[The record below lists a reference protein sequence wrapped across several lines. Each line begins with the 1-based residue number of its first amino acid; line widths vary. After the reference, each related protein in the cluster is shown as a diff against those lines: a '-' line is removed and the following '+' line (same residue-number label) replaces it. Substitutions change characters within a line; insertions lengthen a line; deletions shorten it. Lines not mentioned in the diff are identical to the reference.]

1 MKIQN
6 YLKSNYSNKS
16 TRRKFVQNLA
26 LYGCLL
32 LILIAVIFLRF
43 SNANVG
49 EKFSRLEF
57 NCSPLLYLLP
67 MTVISVFLAVMFL
80 KIFNELYVC
89 KNHTHRV
96 RLAGLLKIKKFEE
109 ALDLISK
116 SSDMVIRKYSREL
129 IKAIKRHGEN
139 RIKVKDVDICNTY
152 WGYGRAGLIS
162 IGVLFTFVGVYRVMI
177 NLGKSSQP
185 VLQDLFSGAGE
196 ALSSTIV
203 GGGFGCIVLIY
214 FLTLTM
220 MKNRMIEI
228 ENIFLNNL
236 NLEVDWNVQ

>member
-6 YLKSNYSNKS
+6 YLKANYSNKR
-16 TRRKFVQNLA
+16 TRRKIVQNFA

-32 LILIAVIFLRF
+32 FVLTVVIVIRF

-49 EKFSRLEF
+49 VKSSRLEF
-57 NCSPLLYLLP
+57 NWSPLLYLLP
-67 MTVISVFLAVMFL
+67 MTVISVFLSVMFL
-80 KIFNELYVC
+80 KIFDELYVC
-89 KNHTHRV
+89 KSHIHRV

-109 ALDLISK
+109 ALDLITK

-129 IKAIKRHGEN
+129 IKAIKSHGEN

-220 MKNRMIEI
+220 MKSRMIAI
-228 ENIFLNNL
+228 EQAFFNNIG
-236 NLEVDWNVQ
+236 LEVD